1 VIATVPAGAR
11 AALQRT
17 TRALTGLVSESER
30 VAEFDKLPK
39 PPRAYDE
46 FSKTFPKLREAW
58 DLLGS
63 AAKDGP
69 LDDRTARLIK
79 LGVSIGA
86 MREGAVHSSVRK
98 AVALGVSRE
107 EMNQVVAMAA
117 SIIGM
122 PSAVAVWTWLRDSES
137 KG

>member
-1 VIATVPAGAR
+1 M
-11 AALQRT
+11 
-17 TRALTGLVSESER
+17 S
-30 VAEFDKLPK
+30 DKLPK
-39 PPRAYDE
+39 PPRTYDE
-46 FSKTFPKLREAW
+46 FSETFPKLREAW
-58 DLLGS
+58 DLLGH

-86 MREGAVHSSVRK
+86 MREGAVHSSARK

-107 EMNQVVAMAA
+107 EMNQVVAIAA

-122 PSAVAVWTWLRDSES
+122 PSAVAVWTWLRDADS
-137 KG
+137 KQG